1 MKPQILDLESEALAE
16 FRERFNFAMSSLIGN
31 MIEKGLKTGEV
42 GGKIR
47 IEINQVTDQETG
59 ELVLMPVIKPD
70 VHMKVG
76 AKGKVRLRD
85 GGGHDPEAD
94 AMRPAGGG
102 EQPDHIRRAAVDG
115 REGSVRTT

>member
-1 MKPQILDLESEALAE
+1 MSMKPQILDLESEALAE

-47 IEINQVTDQETG
+47 IEINQVTDRETG

-76 AKGKVRLRD
+76 AKGKIDCGTVEGVILKRTPCGQPVVASNQITFDELLEMD
-85 GGGHDPEAD
+85 GKGA
-94 AMRPAGGG
+94 
-102 EQPDHIRRAAVDG
+102 
-115 REGSVRTT
+115 